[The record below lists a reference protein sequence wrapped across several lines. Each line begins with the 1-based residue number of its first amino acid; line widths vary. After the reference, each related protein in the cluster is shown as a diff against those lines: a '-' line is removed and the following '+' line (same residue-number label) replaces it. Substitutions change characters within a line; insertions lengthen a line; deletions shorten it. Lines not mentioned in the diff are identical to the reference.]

1 MTQYYKKNED
11 GEFVEA
17 DLSQEDINQAVK
29 DRVDRINRK
38 YSDYEDLKKQI
49 EDFSAKQTETEN
61 KINELLTDK
70 ANLEDDLKASK
81 LEVEKVRIINEF
93 KIGDD
98 LAEFVTGETAEEM
111 RGRAEK
117 LAHNTIAKTAEISKE
132 EKPTAKK
139 SEFAELADNLF
150 GSQQQSTN

>member
-1 MTQYYKKNED
+1 MTQYYKKNEA

-29 DRVDRINRK
+29 ERVDRINRK

-49 EDFSAKQTETEN
+49 EDFSAKQTESEN

-93 KIGDD
+93 KLGDD
-98 LAEFVTGETAEEM
+98 LAEFVTGESAEEM

-117 LAHNTIAKTAEISKE
+117 LAHNTIAKTAEIQKT
-132 EKPTAKK
+132 EKPEPKK
-139 SEFAELADNLF
+139 SEFSEMADKLF
-150 GSQQQSTN
+150 GSAQSN

>member
-29 DRVDRINRK
+29 ERVDRINRK
-38 YSDYEDLKKQI
+38 YSDYDDLKKQI
-49 EDFSAKQTETEN
+49 EDYSAKQQETEN

-81 LEVEKVRIINEF
+81 LETEKVRIINEY
-93 KIGDD
+93 KLGDD
-98 LAEFVTGETAEEM
+98 LAEFITGESAEEM

-117 LAHNTIAKTAEISKE
+117 LAHNTIAKTADIQKV
-132 EKPTAKK
+132 EKPEPKK
-139 SEFAELADNLF
+139 SDLAQLADNLF
-150 GSQQQSTN
+150 VPKQSN

>member
-1 MTQYYKKNED
+1 MTQYYKKNEE

-29 DRVDRINRK
+29 ERIDRVNRK
-38 YSDYEDLKKQI
+38 YADYDELKKQI
-49 EDFSAKQTETEN
+49 EEYSAKQTESEN
-61 KINELLTDK
+61 RINELLTDK

-98 LAEFVTGETAEEM
+98 LAEFVSGDSAEEM

-132 EKPTAKK
+132 EKPAAKK
-139 SEFAELADNLF
+139 SEFATLADNLF
-150 GSQQQSTN
+150 GSKQSTN

>member
-1 MTQYYKKNED
+1 MTQYYKKNEE

-29 DRVDRINRK
+29 ERVDRINRK
-38 YSDYEDLKKQI
+38 YSDYDELKKQI
-49 EDFSAKQTETEN
+49 EENSAKQQEFEN

-81 LEVEKVRIINEF
+81 LETEKVRIVSEF
-93 KIGDD
+93 KLSDD
-98 LAEFVTGETAEEM
+98 LAEFVTGNSAEEM

-117 LAHNTIAKTAEISKE
+117 LAHNTVSKTVDVQKV
-132 EKPTAKK
+132 EKPEPKK
-139 SEFAELADNLF
+139 SDMAELADKLF
-150 GSQQQSTN
+150 GSNQSN

>member
-1 MTQYYKKNED
+1 MTQYYKKNEE

-49 EDFSAKQTETEN
+49 EDFSEKQKKDEER
-61 KINELLTDK
+61 INELLTDK
-70 ANLEDDLKASK
+70 ANLEDDLKVSK
-81 LEVEKVRIINEF
+81 LETEKVRIINEF

-117 LAHNTIAKTAEISKE
+117 LAHNTIAKTAELNKSD
-132 EKPTAKK
+132 KPEPKK
-139 SEFAELADNLF
+139 SDMAKLADNLF
-150 GSQQQSTN
+150 GSNQTN

>member
-1 MTQYYKKNED
+1 MTQYYKKNEE

-38 YSDYEDLKKQI
+38 YSDYDDLKKQI
-49 EDFSAKQTETEN
+49 EDLSAKQKEDEN
-61 KINELLTDK
+61 RINELLTDK
-70 ANLEDDLKASK
+70 ANLEDDLKVSK
-81 LEVEKVRIINEF
+81 LETEKVRIINEF

-117 LAHNTIAKTAEISKE
+117 LAHNTIAKTAEINKSD
-132 EKPTAKK
+132 KPEPTKSDMAK
-139 SEFAELADNLF
+139 LADNLF
-150 GSQQQSTN
+150 GSNQTN